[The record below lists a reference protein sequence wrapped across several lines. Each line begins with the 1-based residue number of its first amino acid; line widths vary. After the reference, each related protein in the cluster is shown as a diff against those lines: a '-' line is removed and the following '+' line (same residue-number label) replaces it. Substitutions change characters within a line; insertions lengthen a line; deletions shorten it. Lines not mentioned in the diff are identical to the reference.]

1 MTKAKLLEL
10 LSNVEDD
17 ARLCTVLRDGVVV
30 DIDEAYYGKALPEF
44 RTVDEVFL
52 LVTKK

>member
-1 MTKAKLLEL
+1 MIKAELLEL
-10 LSNVEDD
+10 LSKVEDN
-17 ARLCTVLRDGVVV
+17 ARLCTVLRDGTVV

-52 LVTKK
+52 LVLKK